1 MMAYARSPEGRA
13 KIANAKAEIAA
24 GQGIAVDSA
33 YFDDPDRRIAAR
45 VAKHR
50 SAGEWDAGFWR
61 PPSAG
66 RLKRVPVNLPIAGAG

>member
-24 GQGIAVDSA
+24 GQGIAVDGA
-33 YFDDPDRRIAAR
+33 YFDDLDRRIAAR

-50 SAGEWDAGFWR
+50 SAGE
-61 PPSAG
+61 
-66 RLKRVPVNLPIAGAG
+66 